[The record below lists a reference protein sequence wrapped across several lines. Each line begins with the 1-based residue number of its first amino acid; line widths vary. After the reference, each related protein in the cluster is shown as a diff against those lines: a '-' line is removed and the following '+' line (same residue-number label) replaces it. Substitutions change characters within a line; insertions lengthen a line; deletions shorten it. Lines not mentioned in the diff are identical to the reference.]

1 MKNDNTTSKID
12 FLPLVMAIY
21 IVVVLSGMILVYH
34 DYYYD
39 ILEAKL
45 GWYRTCTIVMLV
57 LIGGY
62 LFLMSHP
69 LETMKANKGK
79 KLFEIISPMDL
90 AVLLW
95 GLLIL
100 LSTLFSP
107 ERRYAFSGSQGRYTG
122 CSLLLLYVAAY
133 FCITKFYQIR
143 EWHMAIFLGAGML
156 MCLFG
161 ITDFFDMDLLH
172 FKEEIL
178 ETQRFLFCSTI
189 GNINTYTSC
198 VAMVMAFS
206 GVMFASVKD
215 VKRSAGYGICTI
227 ISFIALI
234 LGESDNAYLS
244 LSAFFGLLPFYLFR
258 SRSGTKKYFVLTASF
273 FSVIKG
279 VEAVQNKISTPVSIH
294 GLFQVLAGSKFLS
307 VIIIALWLIVLAGY
321 GMDFLSKNSEKPVSP
336 WLVRGWLVLLIL
348 VIAAVIFIL
357 YDVNA
362 AGNADRYGALKG
374 YLLFNDEW
382 GTHRGYI
389 WRIGIEDY
397 QKFPLLQKIFG
408 YGPDTFGIITQNNN
422 MPEMLDRYQEVFD
435 SAHNEYLQYL
445 VTIGPLGLLAYLSI
459 HVTAVLQVAREK
471 KTDALSVAALFAVLC
486 YAFQAFVNIN
496 QPIATPV
503 MWTLLAVSVT
513 KARTHIID
521 NSGL

>member
-1 MKNDNTTSKID
+1 MKHDDNTPEIN
-12 FLPLVMAIY
+12 FLPIIMAVY

-39 ILEAKL
+39 ILETKL
-45 GWYRTCTIVMLV
+45 SWYKTCTIIMLV
-57 LIGGY
+57 LVGLY

-69 LETMKANKGK
+69 IEAIQANKGK
-79 KLFEIISPMDL
+79 KLLEIISPIDI

-95 GLLIL
+95 GIFIL
-100 LSTLFSP
+100 LATIFSP
-107 ERRYAFSGSQGRYTG
+107 VRSEAFSGVQGRYTG
-122 CSLLLLYVAAY
+122 CSLLMLYIVAY
-133 FCITKFYQIR
+133 FCITRFYKLR
-143 EWHMAIFLGAGML
+143 EWHMMIFLGAGIF

-161 ITDFFDMDLLH
+161 ITDFFDMDLLN
-172 FKEEIL
+172 FKTEIS
-178 ETQRFLFCSTI
+178 EKQRFLFCSTI

-198 VAMVMAFS
+198 VAMVMAFA

-215 VKRSAGYGICTI
+215 KKRVIGYGICTI

-244 LSAFFGLLPFYLFR
+244 LAAFFGLLPFYLFQ
-258 SRSGTKKYFVLTASF
+258 SRRGVKRYFVLIVSF

-279 VEAVQNKISTPVSIH
+279 VEVVQQKIDTPISIH
-294 GLFQVLAGSKFLS
+294 GLFQVIAGNKFLPA
-307 VIIIALWLIVLAGY
+307 VIIALWLIVIISYVA
-321 GMDFLSKNSEKPVSP
+321 DFILKNPERPISP
-336 WLVRGWLVLLIL
+336 WFVRGWLALCIL
-348 VIAAVIFIL
+348 VVVAIIFVL
-357 YDVNA
+357 YDVNI
-362 AGNADRYGALKG
+362 AGNADKYGGIKD

-408 YGPDTFGIITQNNN
+408 YGPDTFGIITQQNN
-422 MPEMLDRYQEVFD
+422 MPEMVDRYQEVFD
-435 SAHNEYLQYL
+435 SAHNEYLQYF
-445 VTIGPLGLLAYLSI
+445 VTIGPLGLLSYLAI
-459 HVTAVLQVAREK
+459 HVTAVVQVFRTK
-471 KTDALSVAALFAVLC
+471 RNNPLIVAALFAVLC

-503 MWTLLAVSVT
+503 MWTLLAICAA
-513 KARTHIID
+513 KGAREVEP
-521 NSGL
+521 L